1 MASTSNDNGRAFEYC
16 LTKYILDNSSSKID
30 IDNETKNQQ
39 ARDESKYEN
48 LSPELKIL
56 FCNAS
61 KRYFELLP
69 TTIFSLKRLSD
80 NEGKDGNPTDIELI
94 FIENGLPKT
103 KNISL
108 KNNHNAVKH
117 QRPGSL
123 ISQLG
128 ISDKNEDNLY
138 RECIKSLERTFIS
151 SVESLGFNT
160 SNELLFP
167 DVKSCSEQVILDLYN
182 NFCSLT
188 ASVINKFGSIHA
200 GDYFH
205 FLVSRTDFEK
215 LIVYPNK
222 IIIQEWYKLPT
233 PSAMTAFVS
242 DNSYVNVIFNNG
254 YTFKMRLHNASS
266 RFKKG
271 SSISLK
277 FDTRLEESAKIPTS
291 EFFI

>member
-1 MASTSNDNGRAFEYC
+1 MTDDEAGKSCRKHGEVFIRPPDELHKNRLIFGALVKSGETRQDYRDIRSFP
-16 LTKYILDNSSSKID
+16 LTAPSCALLFPPYKFTAGFNPLFPSLG
-30 IDNETKNQQ
+30 
-39 ARDESKYEN
+39 A
-48 LSPELKIL
+48 LSLSFPVPALQ
-56 FCNAS
+56 
-61 KRYFELLP
+61 LLP

-160 SNELLFP
+160 SNELLFS
-167 DVKSCSEQVILDLYN
+167 DIKSCSEQVILDLYN
-182 NFCSLT
+182 SFCSLT

-222 IIIQEWYKLPT
+222 IIIQEWYQ
-233 PSAMTAFVS
+233 MM
-242 DNSYVNVIFNNG
+242 
-254 YTFKMRLHNASS
+254 KMHQQRPHSFLIIA
-266 RFKKG
+266 
-271 SSISLK
+271 
-277 FDTRLEESAKIPTS
+277 T
-291 EFFI
+291 